1 MPAELPHPET
11 ADLELASVLHALSDP
26 VRLQL
31 VACLACDEGEN
42 CGDLSQHIALHK
54 STLSHHYRVLREAG
68 ITRTTI
74 RGRTRVMRLRYED
87 LHARFPGLLDVV
99 FRGLVDMIEEQWDG
113 SAEDREKLL
122 AALRRPVAPGRY
134 SGAAAK

>member
-11 ADLELASVLHALSDP
+11 AELDLATVMHALSDP
-26 VRLQL
+26 VRLEL

-42 CGDLSQHIALHK
+42 CGDLGRNIELHK
-54 STLSHHYRVLREAG
+54 STLSHHYRVLRQAG

-74 RGRTRVMRLRYED
+74 TGRTRHVRLRYED

-99 FRGLVDMIEEQWDG
+99 FRSLAQLVDDDEKWNG
-113 SAEDREKLL
+113 SPEDRAKLL
-122 AALRRPVAPGRY
+122 TALKQPVDTRLQ
-134 SGAAAK
+134 S